1 MAKRDYYDVLGVDQS
16 AADDE
21 IKRSYRKLAMKYH
34 PDRNPDN
41 KEAEENFKEAAEA
54 YEILSDKDKRQRYN
68 QFGHQGVASDFGD
81 GGFQW
86 SNFSHAGD
94 FEDVLGNLFGGG
106 IFGDLFGGGGRGRR
120 RGGPQRG
127 ADLQLPLKLTL
138 EELAGGVNKTI
149 RIKRLASCES
159 CNGSGAAAGSRPVTC
174 PMCKG
179 AGEVRQMSQSFF
191 GSVMNVSACPTCRGE
206 GKTVDKPCLT
216 CRGEGRQEVTVTVKV
231 DIPAGAADGNYMTL
245 QSQGHV
251 GPRGGPSGDVLVIIQ
266 EEAHPHFE
274 RQDDD
279 VLYEF
284 PISFSQAALGD
295 QVEIPTLTGKVRLS
309 VPEGTQSGKVFR
321 LRGKG
326 MPHLNGHGQ
335 GDQLVKVTVW
345 TPTKLTDKEKGLL
358 EELAQLEGGKAP
370 KHDKGFFD
378 RLKEELGFGE

>member
-1 MAKRDYYDVLGVDQS
+1 MAKRDYYEILGAARS
-16 AADDE
+16 ASDDE
-21 IKRSYRKLAMKYH
+21 IKRAYRKLAKKYH
-34 PDRNPDN
+34 PDQNPDN

-54 YEILSDKDKRQRYN
+54 YEILSDKDKRQRYD